1 MRSFHL
7 QHVQEEPQRQ
17 VPLSLLS
24 NKESISDN
32 FLLAQPMYDMT
43 PPPPFPFPKLFH
55 YSLDPSRHY
64 HHKFTSSFLTALK
77 PLTIGCDVGL
87 PVD

>member
-1 MRSFHL
+1 
-7 QHVQEEPQRQ
+7 
-17 VPLSLLS
+17 
-24 NKESISDN
+24 
-32 FLLAQPMYDMT
+32 MYDMT

-64 HHKFTSSFLTALK
+64 QHKFTSSFLTSLK

-87 PVD
+87 PVDELIIFSQQYNNSEVFLH